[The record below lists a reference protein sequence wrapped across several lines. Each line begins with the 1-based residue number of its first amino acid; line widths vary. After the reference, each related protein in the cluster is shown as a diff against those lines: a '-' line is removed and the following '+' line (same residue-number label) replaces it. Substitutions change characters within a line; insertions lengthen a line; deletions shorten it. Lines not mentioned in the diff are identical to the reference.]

1 VPGLRVLGA
10 ALLAC
15 ALVAAAVAGGA
26 RADGDPA
33 SDMLVVQN
41 VFLPYEAP
49 SHAAAA
55 ELAQDVAAVY
65 AAGERVKVALV
76 ATRIDLGAIPSLF
89 GKPSQ
94 YAAFLG
100 RELAG
105 FYVGPL
111 LIVMP
116 SGYGIYDGGRST
128 AAEQGVLARLAP
140 PGSAQPDTLANA
152 AANAVGQLLHA
163 GALRSK
169 DILKPYV
176 QALLARAAGGRLTVQ
191 YYLAD
196 DSGKAAAT
204 LTVEQAGHAVLTA
217 DVPEHATSMLRP
229 ETQRL
234 TLPHG
239 LQLAGVRVC
248 VAATDPSGNRAVSCR
263 KVGG

>member
-1 VPGLRVLGA
+1 VPGLRVL
-10 ALLAC
+10 
-15 ALVAAAVAGGA
+15 
-26 RADGDPA
+26 
-33 SDMLVVQN
+33 
-41 VFLPYEAP
+41 
-49 SHAAAA
+49 
-55 ELAQDVAAVY
+55 
-65 AAGERVKVALV
+65 
-76 ATRIDLGAIPSLF
+76 AIPSLF

-100 RELAG
+100 GELAE

-128 AAEQGVLARLAP
+128 AAEQGVLSRLAP
-140 PGSAQPDTLANA
+140 PGSAKPDTLAAA

-169 DILKPYV
+169 DILRPYV

-191 YYLAD
+191 YFLSD
-196 DSGKAAAT
+196 DSGKASAT
-204 LTVEQAGHAVLTA
+204 LTVERAGHAVLTA
-217 DVPEHATSMLRP
+217 NVPEHATSLLHP

-239 LQLAGVRVC
+239 LSLGGLRVC
-248 VAATDPSGNRAVSCR
+248 VAATDPSGNRATSCR
-263 KVGG
+263 KVGA

>member
-1 VPGLRVLGA
+1 VPGLRLAA
-10 ALLAC
+10 ALAAC
-15 ALVAAAVAGGA
+15 ALVAAGVA

-55 ELAQDVAAVY
+55 GLEKEVAAVY
-65 AAGERVKVALV
+65 AADERVKVALV

-100 RELAG
+100 GELAG

-111 LIVMP
+111 LVVMP
-116 SGYGIYDGGRST
+116 SGYGIYDGGRSI

-140 PGSAQPDTLANA
+140 PGSAKPDTLAAA

-176 QALLARAAGGRLTVQ
+176 QVLLARAAGGRLTVQ
-191 YYLAD
+191 YYLSD
-196 DSGKAAAT
+196 DSGKASAT
-204 LTVEQAGHAVLTA
+204 LTVERSGHAVLTVG
-217 DVPEHATSMLRP
+217 VPEHPTSLNRP

-239 LQLAGVRVC
+239 LSLAGVRVC
-248 VAATDPSGNRAVSCR
+248 AAATDPSGNRATSCR

>member
-1 VPGLRVLGA
+1 M
-10 ALLAC
+10 AC
-15 ALVAAAVAGGA
+15 ALVAAAAAGGA

-55 ELAQDVAAVY
+55 ELEKEVAAVY
-65 AAGERVKVALV
+65 AADDRVKVALV
-76 ATRIDLGAIPSLF
+76 ATRVDLGAIPSLF

-100 RELAG
+100 GELAG

-140 PGSAQPDTLANA
+140 PGSAKPDTLASD

-176 QALLARAAGGRLTVQ
+176 QVLLTQTASDTLTVQ

-196 DSGKAAAT
+196 DSGKASAT
-204 LTVEQAGHAVLTA
+204 ITLEQAGQAKVT
-217 DVPEHATSMLRP
+217 DRVPEHPTSLSRP
-229 ETQRL
+229 ETQKLRV
-234 TLPHG
+234 PHG
-239 LQLAGVRVC
+239 LSLRGVRVC
-248 VAATDPSGNRAVSCR
+248 IAATDPSGNRATSC
-263 KVGG
+263 KKIGG

>member
-1 VPGLRVLGA
+1 VRRA

-15 ALVAAAVAGGA
+15 ALVTAAAAGGA

-41 VFLPYEAP
+41 VFEPYEAP
-49 SHAAAA
+49 SHAAVAG
-55 ELAQDVAAVY
+55 LAKEVASVY
-65 AAGERVKVALV
+65 AAGDRVKVALV
-76 ATRIDLGAIPSLF
+76 ATRVDLGAIPSLF
-89 GKPSQ
+89 GKPAQ
-94 YAAFLG
+94 YATFLG

-140 PGSAQPDTLANA
+140 PGSAEPDTLAA
-152 AANAVGQLLHA
+152 AATNAVARLLQA

-169 DILKPYV
+169 DILEPYV

-191 YYLAD
+191 YYLSD
-196 DSGKAAAT
+196 DSGKASAAI
-204 LTVEQAGHAVLTA
+204 TVERAGHALLETQ
-217 DVPEHATSMLRP
+217 VPEHQTSILRP

-234 TLPHG
+234 TLPAG
-239 LQLAGVRVC
+239 LSLAGIRVC
-248 VAATDPSGNRAVSCR
+248 VGATDPTGNRAVSCK
-263 KVGG
+263 KVTR

>member
-1 VPGLRVLGA
+1 MTVRGA

-15 ALVAAAVAGGA
+15 VLVAAAAAGGA

-55 ELAQDVAAVY
+55 GLAKEVASAY
-65 AAGERVKVALV
+65 AAGDRVKVALI
-76 ATRIDLGAIPSLF
+76 ATRVDLGAIPSLF
-89 GKPSQ
+89 GKPTQ
-94 YAAFLG
+94 YATFLG

-140 PGSAQPDTLANA
+140 PGSGKPDTLAAA
-152 AANAVGQLLHA
+152 AANAVAQLLRA

-169 DILKPYV
+169 DILEPYV
-176 QALLARAAGGRLTVQ
+176 QALLAKASGGRLTVQ
-191 YYLAD
+191 YYLSD
-196 DSGKAAAT
+196 DSGKASAAI
-204 LTVEQAGHAVLTA
+204 TVERAGHALLTTHVA
-217 DVPEHATSMLRP
+217 EHATSILHP
-229 ETQRL
+229 ETERL
-234 TLPHG
+234 TLPPG
-239 LQLAGVRVC
+239 PALAGVRVC
-248 VAATDPSGNRAVSCR
+248 IVATDPTGNHAVSCK
-263 KVGG
+263 KVGR

>member
-1 VPGLRVLGA
+1 
-10 ALLAC
+10 
-15 ALVAAAVAGGA
+15 
-26 RADGDPA
+26 
-33 SDMLVVQN
+33 M
-41 VFLPYEAP
+41 
-49 SHAAAA
+49 
-55 ELAQDVAAVY
+55 Y
-65 AAGERVKVALV
+65 AAGDRVKVALV
-76 ATRIDLGAIPSLF
+76 ATRVDLGAIPSLF

-94 YAAFLG
+94 YATFLG
-100 RELAG
+100 RELTG

-140 PGSAQPDTLANA
+140 PGSAKPDSLA
-152 AANAVGQLLHA
+152 AAAADAVAQLLHA

-169 DILKPYV
+169 DILEPYV

-196 DSGKAAAT
+196 DSGRASAA
-204 LTVEQAGHAVLTA
+204 LTVERAGHALLTSH
-217 DVPEHATSMLRP
+217 VPEHATSILHP

-234 TLPHG
+234 TLPTG
-239 LQLAGVRVC
+239 LSLAGVRVC
-248 VAATDPSGNRAVSCR
+248 VTATDPSGNRAVSCK

>member
-1 VPGLRVLGA
+1 MPGLRVLVGA

-15 ALVAAAVAGGA
+15 VLVAAGGA

-33 SDMLVVQN
+33 SDTLVVQN

-76 ATRIDLGAIPSLF
+76 ATGIDLGAIPSLF

-100 RELAG
+100 KELAE

-128 AAEQGVLARLAP
+128 AAEQAVLARLAA
-140 PGSAQPDTLANA
+140 PGSATLASS

-169 DILKPYV
+169 DILHPYV
-176 QALLARAAGGRLTVQ
+176 LALLARAGGGTLTVQ

-196 DSGKAAAT
+196 DSGKASAT
-204 LTVEQAGHAVLTA
+204 LTVERAGHAVLTVR
-217 DVPEHATSMLRP
+217 VPEHATSLIRP
-229 ETQRL
+229 ETQKL

-239 LQLAGVRVC
+239 LPLDGARVC
-248 VAATDPSGNRAVSCR
+248 IAATDPSGNRATSCR
-263 KVGG
+263 KIGG

>member
-1 VPGLRVLGA
+1 VRRA
-10 ALLAC
+10 
-15 ALVAAAVAGGA
+15 ALVACVLVVASAAAGA

-41 VFLPYEAP
+41 VFLPYEVP

-55 ELAQDVAAVY
+55 ELARVVAAAY
-65 AAGERVKVALV
+65 AAGDRVKVALV

-94 YAAFLG
+94 YATFLG

-105 FYVGPL
+105 FYIGPL

-128 AAEQGVLARLAP
+128 AAEHGVLARLAP
-140 PGSAQPDTLANA
+140 PGSARPDTLAA
-152 AANAVGQLLHA
+152 AAASAVGQLLQA

-169 DILKPYV
+169 DVLAPYV
-176 QALLARAAGGRLTVQ
+176 QALLAKAAGGTLTVQ
-191 YYLAD
+191 YYLSD

-204 LTVEQAGHAVLTA
+204 LTVERAGHAEVTSQ
-217 DVPEHATSMLRP
+217 VPEHATSILHP

-234 TLPHG
+234 TLPAG
-239 LQLAGVRVC
+239 LSLRGTRVC
-248 VAATDPSGNRAVSCR
+248 IAATDPSGNRAISC
-263 KVGG
+263 KKL

>member
-1 VPGLRVLGA
+1 MRRAV
-10 ALLAC
+10 LLAC
-15 ALVAAAVAGGA
+15 VLVAAAAAGA

-55 ELAQDVAAVY
+55 ALTEQVAAVY
-65 AAGERVKVALV
+65 TAGERVKVALV
-76 ATRIDLGAIPSLF
+76 ATRVDLGAIPSLF
-89 GKPSQ
+89 DKPAQ
-94 YAAFLG
+94 YGAFLG

-128 AAEQGVLARLAP
+128 AAEQGVLSRLSP
-140 PGSAQPDTLANA
+140 PGSAEPDTLATA
-152 AANAVGQLLHA
+152 AANAVAQLLHA

-169 DILKPYV
+169 DILEPYV
-176 QALLARAAGGRLTVQ
+176 QTLLAKAAGGGLTVQ

-196 DSGKAAAT
+196 DSGKASVT
-204 LTVEQAGHAVLTA
+204 LTVERAGHAVLTSR
-217 DVPEHATSMLRP
+217 VPEHATSILRP
-229 ETQRL
+229 ETRRL
-234 TLPHG
+234 TLPQG
-239 LQLAGVRVC
+239 LTLDGVRVC
-248 VAATDPSGNRAVSCR
+248 VAATDPSGNHAVSCR
-263 KVGG
+263 KVGA